1 MGPGKL
7 CPLDRPWGAAPS
19 VGGSVGTIAGPDL
32 PRGFPPG
39 PGRGNGA
46 VLRTLR
52 VVGAL
57 TGLGAQRPVGRLPG
71 GGPRFSRETGGK
83 RARGESFSPLDS
95 LLWFL
100 GPCKG
105 SSLFS
110 AWPAA
115 LYLTPVTARPP
126 AGRAGKGGFS
136 DGKSTSHRPK
146 PSPWGEG
153 APVRTLGRMRG
164 RSTHPT
170 EREKEGGG
178 ATGPSFYKER
188 LGTESPPH
196 QSPSVTASPQGE
208 AFAGGTPLQQNTFL
222 PTPCSRKMRIQIR
235 ARTWDSK

>member
-1 MGPGKL
+1 M
-7 CPLDRPWGAAPS
+7 
-19 VGGSVGTIAGPDL
+19 V
-32 PRGFPPG
+32 
-39 PGRGNGA
+39 
-46 VLRTLR
+46 
-52 VVGAL
+52 
-57 TGLGAQRPVGRLPG
+57 PVGPLQGGPCHVGSRPAPG
-71 GGPRFSRETGGK
+71 GGPAFS
-83 RARGESFSPLDS
+83 GESRRKERQ
-95 LLWFL
+95 
-100 GPCKG
+100 GGRG
-105 SSLFS
+105 SSSLDPPFLVWGDPAGVLLLFL
-110 AWPAA
+110 PG
-115 LYLTPVTARPP
+115 LRPICPTPVTARPP
-126 AGRAGKGGFS
+126 AGRAGKGGGCS
-136 DGKSTSHRPK
+136 RKGTHPRPK

-235 ARTWDSK
+235 ARTWASK

>member
-126 AGRAGKGGFS
+126 AGRAGGGRNFGTRCAGLPKLGDAPRPAPAKLALS
-136 DGKSTSHRPK
+136 GREVCFGRRSRSKHDWIFFPRLRAGK
-146 PSPWGEG
+146 
-153 APVRTLGRMRG
+153 LC
-164 RSTHPT
+164 
-170 EREKEGGG
+170 
-178 ATGPSFYKER
+178 
-188 LGTESPPH
+188 
-196 QSPSVTASPQGE
+196 E
-208 AFAGGTPLQQNTFL
+208 ACPAG
-222 PTPCSRKMRIQIR
+222 
-235 ARTWDSK
+235 